1 MFHLMPY
8 RELPADYEQRY
19 NSAYIEP
26 IWFDVADG
34 DKVGQFYNATLDEM
48 LYAAKAGLH
57 GLCTNQHH
65 QNVYGFMSNPSIM
78 GAVLARATNGQNV
91 AIIQLGSTLPST
103 TPPTRIAEEY
113 AMLDC
118 ISGGRPGR
126 RLSHGLPADA
136 ALSNWRRAD
145 RATRTL
151 SRGAGAGDQGLVG
164 AGGVCLERQA
174 LPAWHGE
181 PVAAADPAAASTDL
195 DTRRRHLGHRRI
207 CGRSRSLL
215 LPSQLLR
222 PEVGRGGQRPLL
234 GNLRAVRAATTI
246 RSAIAF
252 LQLIGVAETDAERSG
267 FTAPM
272 ANTSSTSCST
282 ARLTTSRIPGCLEYE
297 GMLSALRGT
306 IRSSINLRELKA
318 KDFFDRG
325 FIVVGSAKTVRDKLL
340 DGVKRLRIGH
350 LLTLLHFGSM
360 PTDQTKRNIDL
371 FAREVLP
378 HLAPLWDDKYEDRWW
393 PGVCAPNARLPSR
406 RRWLR
411 RPESAIWLRL
421 IWPALTYAG
430 SSFGRTGSKPRSK
443 SAARAHHWCGCTGRG
458 GSIPIVRLSSA

>member
-1 MFHLMPY
+1 MKVCMFHLMPY

-91 AIIQLGSTLPST
+91 GIIQLGSTLPST

-118 ISGGRPGR
+118 ISGGRLVAGFPT
-126 RLSHGLPADA
+126 GLPADA
-136 ALSNWRRAD
+136 ALSNGVVPIEQRERYREALALVTKAWSAREVFAWNGKHYQLGMVNLWPRPIQQPHPPIWIP
-145 RATRTL
+145 
-151 SRGAGAGDQGLVG
+151 GAGISGTAEYVVDHDHCFCHLSYYGLKSAEEVSDRYWETC
-164 AGGVCLERQA
+164 ARK
-174 LPAWHGE
+174 
-181 PVAAADPAAASTDL
+181 
-195 DTRRRHLGHRRI
+195 
-207 CGRSRSLL
+207 GRDDNPFRYS
-215 LPSQLLR
+215 
-222 PEVGRGGQRPLL
+222 
-234 GNLRAVRAATTI
+234 
-246 RSAIAF
+246 F
-252 LQLIGVAETDAERSG
+252 LQLVGVADTDAEAERIYGPHGEYFFNKLLYS
-267 FTAPM
+267 APHYQQ
-272 ANTSSTSCST
+272 
-282 ARLTTSRIPGCLEYE
+282 IPGCLEYE
-297 GMLSALRGT
+297 GMLRRCAARSAP
-306 IRSSINLRELKA
+306 RSICASSRPRIFSTA
-318 KDFFDRG
+318 
-325 FIVVGSAKTVRDKLL
+325 VSSWSAAPKTVRDKLL

-393 PGVCAPNARLPSR
+393 PERLRAKRPAAAAPAM
-406 RRWLR
+406 
-411 RPESAIWLRL
+411 
-421 IWPALTYAG
+421 
-430 SSFGRTGSKPRSK
+430 
-443 SAARAHHWCGCTGRG
+443 AAA
-458 GSIPIVRLSSA
+458 S